1 MSQYICGDKTLLFRY
16 KQSYDQSISDDLKK
30 RFWKEVEVLEHEGFR
45 FFSLHQEA
53 IWPFSF
59 ILFFPVYVLM
69 ASNEDVRVEHPLR
82 ITSYHL
88 MYVSKDEATFA
99 YVYGLGCKFYTRF
112 IDGTWLVS
120 NTAQSI
126 RDEKVIVQKRD
137 EEATTTEQVLKHH
150 YAKVQE
156 LQAKGLQLA
165 TRVSFDQW
173 VEIES
178 RFDQSNVIS
187 VVSLG
192 IVWLMVLVWA
202 IYWVVTNGVNIL
214 DTIF

>member
-1 MSQYICGDKTLLFRY
+1 MLFSY

-30 RFWKEVEVLEHEGFR
+30 KFWKEVEVLGQEGFR
-45 FFSLHQEA
+45 FFSLHQEV
-53 IWPFSF
+53 IWPFSV

-69 ASNEDVRVEHPLR
+69 ASNEDVRVERPLR

-112 IDGTWLVS
+112 TDGTWIVS

-126 RDEKVIVQKRD
+126 RGEKVIVQKRE
-137 EEATTTEQVLKHH
+137 EEAATTGQVLKHH

-192 IVWLMVLVWA
+192 IVWLVFLGWA

>member
-1 MSQYICGDKTLLFRY
+1 MFNY
-16 KQSYDQSISDDLKK
+16 KQSYDKSISEDQKK
-30 RFWKEVEVLEHEGFR
+30 RFWKEVEVLEQEGFR
-45 FFSLHQEA
+45 FFSLHQEI
-53 IWPFSF
+53 IWPFSV

-69 ASNEDVRVEHPLR
+69 ASSEDVRVERPLR
-82 ITSYHL
+82 ITTYHL
-88 MYVSKDEATFA
+88 MYVSKDEATLA

-112 IDGTWLVS
+112 MDGTWLVS

-137 EEATTTEQVLKHH
+137 EEAATTEQVLKNHL
-150 YAKVQE
+150 AKVQE

-165 TRVSFDQW
+165 ARVSFDHW
-173 VEIES
+173 TEIES
-178 RFDQSNVIS
+178 RFDRSNVIS
-187 VVSLG
+187 VLSLG

-202 IYWVVTNGVNIL
+202 IYWVLTNGVNIL

>member
-1 MSQYICGDKTLLFRY
+1 MLFSY

-30 RFWKEVEVLEHEGFR
+30 RFWKEVEVLEREGFR

-53 IWPFSF
+53 IWPFSV

-69 ASNEDVRVEHPLR
+69 ASNEDVRIEPPLR

-88 MYVSKDEATFA
+88 LYISKDEATFA

-112 IDGTWLVS
+112 MDGTWLVS
-120 NTAQSI
+120 NTAQST

-137 EEATTTEQVLKHH
+137 EKATTTEQVLKHH

-192 IVWLMVLVWA
+192 IVWLMVLGWA

>member
-1 MSQYICGDKTLLFRY
+1 LLFRY
-16 KQSYDQSISDDLKK
+16 KQSYDQSISDALKK
-30 RFWKEVEVLEHEGFR
+30 RFWKDVEVLEQEGFR

-53 IWPFSF
+53 IWPFSL

-69 ASNEDVRVEHPLR
+69 ASNEDVRVEPPLR

-112 IDGTWLVS
+112 MDGTWLVS

-137 EEATTTEQVLKHH
+137 EELAATAQVLKHH
-150 YAKVQE
+150 YAKLQE

-165 TRVSFDQW
+165 TRVSFDHW
-173 VEIES
+173 LEIES

-192 IVWLMVLVWA
+192 IGWLMLVGWA
-202 IYWVVTNGVNIL
+202 IYWVVTNGRNIL

>member
-1 MSQYICGDKTLLFRY
+1 LLFRY
-16 KQSYDQSISDDLKK
+16 QQSYDQSISDDLKK
-30 RFWKEVEVLEHEGFR
+30 RFWKEVEVLGQEGFR

-53 IWPFSF
+53 IWPFSVV
-59 ILFFPVYVLM
+59 LFFPVYVLM

-88 MYVSKDEATFA
+88 LYVSKDEATFA

-112 IDGTWLVS
+112 MDGTWFVS

-156 LQAKGLQLA
+156 LQAIGLKPA

-187 VVSLG
+187 VLSLG
-192 IVWLMVLVWA
+192 IVWLMFLGWA

-214 DTIF
+214 DAIF

>member
-1 MSQYICGDKTLLFRY
+1 MFIY
-16 KQSYDQSISDDLKK
+16 KQSYDKSISEDQKK
-30 RFWKEVEVLEHEGFR
+30 RFWKEVQILEQEGFR
-45 FFSLHQEA
+45 FFSLHQEI
-53 IWPFSF
+53 IWPFSV

-69 ASNEDVRVEHPLR
+69 ASSEDVRVERPLR
-82 ITSYHL
+82 ITTYHL
-88 MYVSKDEATFA
+88 IYVSKDEATLA
-99 YVYGLGCKFYTRF
+99 YMYGLGCKFYTRF
-112 IDGTWLVS
+112 MDGTWLVS

-137 EEATTTEQVLKHH
+137 EEAATTEQVLKNHL
-150 YAKVQE
+150 AKVQE

-165 TRVSFDQW
+165 RRVSFDQW
-173 VEIES
+173 IEIES

-192 IVWLMVLVWA
+192 IVWLIVLVWA
-202 IYWVVTNGVNIL
+202 IYWIVTNGVNIL

>member
-1 MSQYICGDKTLLFRY
+1 MLFRY
-16 KQSYDQSISDDLKK
+16 KQSYDQSISDALKK
-30 RFWKEVEVLEHEGFR
+30 RFCKDVEVLEQEGFR

-53 IWPFSF
+53 IWPFSV

-69 ASNEDVRVEHPLR
+69 ASNEDVRVEPPLR

-112 IDGTWLVS
+112 MDGTWLVS

-137 EEATTTEQVLKHH
+137 EELAATAQVLKHH
-150 YAKVQE
+150 YAKLQE

-165 TRVSFDQW
+165 TRVSFDHW
-173 VEIES
+173 LEIES

-192 IVWLMVLVWA
+192 IVWLMLVAWA
-202 IYWVVTNGVNIL
+202 IYWVVTNGGNIL

>member
-1 MSQYICGDKTLLFRY
+1 MFRY
-16 KQSYDQSISDDLKK
+16 RQSYDQSISDDLKK
-30 RFWKEVEVLEHEGFR
+30 RFWKEVEVLGQEGFR

-53 IWPFSF
+53 IWPFSVV
-59 ILFFPVYVLM
+59 LFFPVYVLM
-69 ASNEDVRVEHPLR
+69 ASNEDVRVEYPLR

-112 IDGTWLVS
+112 TDGTWLVS

-137 EEATTTEQVLKHH
+137 EEATTTEQVLKQH

-156 LQAKGLQLA
+156 LKAKGLQLA

-178 RFDQSNVIS
+178 QFDQSNVIS

-192 IVWLMVLVWA
+192 LVWLMFLGWA

>member
-1 MSQYICGDKTLLFRY
+1 MLFRY
-16 KQSYDQSISDDLKK
+16 KQSYDQSISDALKK
-30 RFWKEVEVLEHEGFR
+30 RFWKDVEVLEQEGFR

-53 IWPFSF
+53 IWPFSL

-69 ASNEDVRVEHPLR
+69 ASNEDVRVEPPLR

-88 MYVSKDEATFA
+88 MYVSKDEATIA

-112 IDGTWLVS
+112 MDGTWLVS

-126 RDEKVIVQKRD
+126 RDEKVVVQKRD
-137 EEATTTEQVLKHH
+137 EEAATTEQVLKNH

-165 TRVSFDQW
+165 SRVSFDNW
-173 VEIES
+173 LEIES
-178 RFDQSNVIS
+178 RFDQSNVVS

-192 IVWLMVLVWA
+192 IVWLMLLGWA
-202 IYWVVTNGVNIL
+202 IYWVVMHGVNIL

>member
-1 MSQYICGDKTLLFRY
+1 MLFRY
-16 KQSYDQSISDDLKK
+16 KQSYDRSISDALKK
-30 RFWKEVEVLEHEGFR
+30 RFWKEVEVLEQEGFR

-53 IWPFSF
+53 IWPFSL

-69 ASNEDVRVEHPLR
+69 ASNEDVRVETPLR

-112 IDGTWLVS
+112 MDGTWLVS

-137 EEATTTEQVLKHH
+137 EEAATTEQVLKNH

-165 TRVSFDQW
+165 TRVSFDHW
-173 VEIES
+173 LEIES

-192 IVWLMVLVWA
+192 IVWLMLVGWA
-202 IYWVVTNGVNIL
+202 IYWVVTNGGNIL

>member
-1 MSQYICGDKTLLFRY
+1 MLFRY
-16 KQSYDQSISDDLKK
+16 KQSYDRSISDALKK
-30 RFWKEVEVLEHEGFR
+30 RFWREVEVLEQEGFR

-53 IWPFSF
+53 IWPFSL
-59 ILFFPVYVLM
+59 ILLFPVYVLM
-69 ASNEDVRVEHPLR
+69 AGNEDVRVEPPLR

-99 YVYGLGCKFYTRF
+99 YGYGLGCKFYTRF
-112 IDGTWLVS
+112 MDGTWLVS

-126 RDEKVIVQKRD
+126 RDEKVVVQKRD
-137 EEATTTEQVLKHH
+137 DEAATTEQVLKNH

-165 TRVSFDQW
+165 TRVSFDNW

-192 IVWLMVLVWA
+192 IVWLLFLGWA

-214 DTIF
+214 HTIF

>member
-1 MSQYICGDKTLLFRY
+1 MLFKY
-16 KQSYDQSISDDLKK
+16 KQSFDPSISEALKK
-30 RFWKEVEVLEHEGFR
+30 RFWKEVEVLEQAGFR
-45 FFSLHQEA
+45 FFSLHQEV
-53 IWPFSF
+53 IWPFSV
-59 ILFFPVYVLM
+59 ILFFPVYVMM
-69 ASNEDVRVEHPLR
+69 ASNEDVRVEPPLR

-88 MYVSKDEATFA
+88 LYVSKDEATFT

-112 IDGTWLVS
+112 TDGTWLVS

-126 RDEKVIVQKRD
+126 RDEKVVVQKRN
-137 EEATTTEQVLKHH
+137 EETATTEQVLKHH

-165 TRVSFDQW
+165 TRVSFDNW
-173 VEIES
+173 LEIES
-178 RFDQSNVIS
+178 RFDQSNVVS

-192 IVWLMVLVWA
+192 IVWLMLLGWA

>member
-1 MSQYICGDKTLLFRY
+1 MLFKY

-45 FFSLHQEA
+45 FFSLHQET
-53 IWPFSF
+53 IWPFSV

-69 ASNEDVRVEHPLR
+69 ANNEDVRVEHPLR

-88 MYVSKDEATFA
+88 MFVSKDEATFA
-99 YVYGLGCKFYTRF
+99 YVSGLGCKFYTRF
-112 IDGTWLVS
+112 TDGTWLVS

-126 RDEKVIVQKRD
+126 RDEKVVVQKRD
-137 EEATTTEQVLKHH
+137 EAAATTEQVLKHH
-150 YAKVQE
+150 YAKVHE
-156 LQAKGLQLA
+156 LQAKGLQLG
-165 TRVSFDQW
+165 TRVSFDHW

-192 IVWLMVLVWA
+192 IVWLIFLGWA
-202 IYWVVTNGVNIL
+202 IYWVVINGVNLI
-214 DTIF
+214 DMIF

>member
-1 MSQYICGDKTLLFRY
+1 MLFRY
-16 KQSYDQSISDDLKK
+16 RQSYDQSISDDLKK
-30 RFWKEVEVLEHEGFR
+30 RFWREVEVLEHKGFR
-45 FFSLHQEA
+45 FFSLHQET
-53 IWPFSF
+53 IWPFSL

-69 ASNEDVRVEHPLR
+69 ASNEYVRVERPLR

-137 EEATTTEQVLKHH
+137 EEAATTEQVLKNHL
-150 YAKVQE
+150 AKVQE

-165 TRVSFDQW
+165 PRVSFDHW

-192 IVWLMVLVWA
+192 IVWLMVLVWS
-202 IYWVVTNGVNIL
+202 IYWVVMNGVNIL
-214 DTIF
+214 DTIL

>member
-1 MSQYICGDKTLLFRY
+1 LLFSY
-16 KQSYDQSISDDLKK
+16 KQSYDQSISDALKK
-30 RFWKEVEVLEHEGFR
+30 RFRKEVDVLEQAGFR

-53 IWPFSF
+53 IWPFSVL
-59 ILFFPVYVLM
+59 LFFPVYVLM
-69 ASNEDVRVEHPLR
+69 ASNEDVRVEPPLR

-88 MYVSKDEATFA
+88 MYISKDEATFA

-112 IDGTWLVS
+112 MDGTWVVS

-137 EEATTTEQVLKHH
+137 EEATTTEQVLKRHF
-150 YAKVQE
+150 AKVQE

-165 TRVSFDQW
+165 RRVSFDQW
-173 VEIES
+173 LEIES

-192 IVWLMVLVWA
+192 IVWLMLVGWA
-202 IYWVVTNGVNIL
+202 IYWVVTNGRNII

>member
-1 MSQYICGDKTLLFRY
+1 MLFSY
-16 KQSYDQSISDDLKK
+16 KQSYDQSISDALKK
-30 RFWKEVEVLEHEGFR
+30 RFWKDVEVLEQEGFR

-53 IWPFSF
+53 IWPFSL

-69 ASNEDVRVEHPLR
+69 ASNEDVRVEPPLR

-112 IDGTWLVS
+112 MDGTWLVS

-137 EEATTTEQVLKHH
+137 EELAATAQVLKHH

-165 TRVSFDQW
+165 TRVSFDHW
-173 VEIES
+173 LEIES

-192 IVWLMVLVWA
+192 IVWLMLVGWA
-202 IYWVVTNGVNIL
+202 IYWVVTNGGNIL

>member
-1 MSQYICGDKTLLFRY
+1 MLFRY
-16 KQSYDQSISDDLKK
+16 KQSYDQSISDALKK
-30 RFWKEVEVLEHEGFR
+30 RFWKDVEVLEQEGFR

-53 IWPFSF
+53 IWPFIL

-69 ASNEDVRVEHPLR
+69 ASNEDVRVEPPLR

-112 IDGTWLVS
+112 MDGTWLVS

-137 EEATTTEQVLKHH
+137 EEATTTAQVLKHH

-165 TRVSFDQW
+165 TRVSFDHW
-173 VEIES
+173 LEIES

-192 IVWLMVLVWA
+192 IVWLMLLGWA
-202 IYWVVTNGVNIL
+202 IYWVVMHGVNII